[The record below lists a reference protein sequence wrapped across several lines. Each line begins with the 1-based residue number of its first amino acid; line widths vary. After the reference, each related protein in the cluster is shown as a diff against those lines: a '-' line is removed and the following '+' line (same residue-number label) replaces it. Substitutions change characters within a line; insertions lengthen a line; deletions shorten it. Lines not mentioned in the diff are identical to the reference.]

1 MRKILRLLLFIV
13 TIAILVKATVAGTRM
28 IRDTGFFVP
37 LPSHDGRTNVLILG
51 VGGGTHTGADLTD
64 TMMVLSLNR
73 NLSLISLPRDI
84 WSDTLKDKI
93 NSAYHY
99 GEEKKKGG
107 GLTLSKAI
115 VEDVVGIPIHYSL
128 VIDFSGFT
136 NVIDVV
142 SGVAVDVPHAFTDPQ
157 FPIEGKEDDPCNGD
171 PEFRCRYEAIRF
183 EKGLQTMHGKRAL
196 SYVRSRQAEGEEGSD
211 FARAR
216 RQQEVFVALKDKLIK
231 PGFWFSPTRTRMLLE
246 AFEKA
251 TDTDMRIGEFFAVG
265 KTIASVQQ
273 KDVKRISL
281 DGLLYAPPA
290 IWYGRYVLLP
300 RESFEAIHE
309 FVKNELQ

>member
-28 IRDTGFFVP
+28 IRDTGLFVP

-136 NVIDVV
+136 NVIDLV

-183 EKGLQTMHGKRAL
+183 EKGLQTMDGKRAL

-231 PGFWFSPTRTRMLLE
+231 PGFWFSPTRTRMLFE

-251 TDTDMRIGEFFAVG
+251 TDTDMRIGEFLAVG

-290 IWYGRYVLLP
+290 IWYGRYLLLP

>member
-1 MRKILRLLLFIV
+1 MRKILRLFLFIV
-13 TIAILVKATVAGTRM
+13 TAAILVKALVAGARM
-28 IRDTGFFVP
+28 IRDTGILAP
-37 LPSHDGRTNVLILG
+37 LKSQDGRTNVLLLG
-51 VGGGTHTGADLTD
+51 IGGGTHTGADLTD

-107 GLTLSKAI
+107 GLTLAKAV

-136 NVIDVV
+136 NIIDLVG
-142 SGVAVDVPHAFTDPQ
+142 GVTVNVPHAFTDPQ
-157 FPIEGKEDDPCNGD
+157 FPVEGKEDDDCNGD
-171 PEFRCRYEAIRF
+171 PKFACRYETLHF
-183 EKGLQTMHGKRAL
+183 ESGAQTMDGKRAL
-196 SYVRSRQAEGEEGSD
+196 QYVRSRQAEGQEGSD
-211 FARAR
+211 FARGQ
-216 RQQEVFVALKDKLIK
+216 RQQEVLVALKEKLFK
-231 PGFWFSPTRTRMLLE
+231 PNFWLSISRVRILFS

-251 TDTDMRIGEFFAVG
+251 TDTDMRLGEFFSVG
-265 KTIASVQQ
+265 KTIAGVSED
-273 KDVKRISL
+273 DVKRISL
-281 DGLLYAPPA
+281 DEVLYAPPT

-300 RESFEAIHE
+300 KKDWESVHE
-309 FVKNELQ
+309 FIKSKL